1 MRLKIAHRTEYR
13 YDKPIR
19 YALQRVRLT
28 PQNGPM
34 QKVIDWGLTVEGAGE
49 ELRFQ
54 DHFGNDTRLLSVEGE
69 PSAIGVTASGTV
81 ETTEKAGVIGPHR
94 GFAPLWLFRAE
105 TALTVAG
112 EAVSSLA
119 GAIAEKSGDIGSLH
133 RLMGTIRE
141 RVGYEP
147 GTTHA
152 ATTAENALAQ
162 EKGVCQDHAHI
173 FIAAARRLGY
183 PARYVSGYLMMEGVV
198 QQAASHAWAEAYVDN
213 LGWVAFDPAN
223 GVSPDERYV
232 RLAIGRDYRDASPI
246 SGFLLGQADER
257 LEVHITVEQ

>member
-112 EAVSSLA
+112 EAVSALA
-119 GAIAEKSGDIGSLH
+119 GAIADKSGDIGSLH

-173 FIAAARRLGY
+173 FIAAARR
-183 PARYVSGYLMMEGVV
+183 
-198 QQAASHAWAEAYVDN
+198 HAWAEAYVDN